1 MGLVMKKWRL
11 TTWLVIV
18 VNVAFAIWLVAALG
32 YTDPCD
38 MRGEITARCARRT
51 PSSGGGVGAMTILG
65 LWTLADIVLAVVWLA
80 TKRNKD
86 DAPNVYRAR
95 SQVHGR
101 RSERRETRG

>member
-1 MGLVMKKWRL
+1 MKKRRL

-18 VNVAFAIWLVAALG
+18 ANVAFAIWLVTALG
-32 YTDPCD
+32 YSDTCD
-38 MRGEITARCARRT
+38 MRGEIAMRCTGRM
-51 PSSGGGVGAMTILG
+51 PSSGGGLGPMSILG

-80 TKRNKD
+80 TKRD
-86 DAPNVYRAR
+86 QDRAPNVYRAR